1 MGGSHRSR
9 TQVGGG
15 PLSDHG
21 LELRLDG
28 TKLQAGNVSQVVV
41 GTSYSLE
48 LFATISTNT
57 FRGFL
62 MRLESPNVDTIEAMS
77 VPENPNGIQV
87 SEYFCVGIEGV
98 GGLTHTTS
106 NDKTQV
112 SGLLQVD
119 ETAVNFT
126 LDVTVVVQNRQGVSE
141 WYYSQFLLQA
151 ISLLS
156 PTPAPVVP
164 TKPPT
169 MTPKPSPA
177 PTMNPSPST
186 TNKPTSRPSPLP
198 TVSPTPLPVALTQP
212 PSSRWTTRPTKIPT
226 PPMPTNDPT
235 ASPTREPSQ
244 MALTQPPSNS
254 WTTRPT
260 KTPTLPTPTSEP
272 TTSPTNQPSQIPSVA
287 PSGAPTLTHSLEP
300 SSLLSLPSSEVSS
313 NEPSSMVTVASESPS
328 SLATL
333 GVEFHTMSPTT
344 KRIDTSAGV
353 TTSGSPGVEPSVAA
367 TLLILMMTAAGL
379 LLL

>member
-1 MGGSHRSR
+1 MLVVLATLLRGGHVHAFPSEAGSCRAGGFAVGGSHRSR

-21 LELRLDG
+21 LELSLEG
-28 TKLQAGNVSQVVV
+28 TKLQAGNVSQIVV

-48 LFATISTNT
+48 LLATTSTNT

-77 VPENPNGIQV
+77 VPENANGIQV

-106 NDKTQV
+106 NDKTQA

-119 ETAVNFT
+119 ETAVNLT

-151 ISLLS
+151 ISFS

-186 TNKPTSRPSPLP
+186 TNKPTRRPSPLP
-198 TVSPTPLPVALTQP
+198 MVSPTPLPVTLTQP
-212 PSSRWTTRPTKIPT
+212 PSNRWTTRPTKTPT

-235 ASPTREPSQ
+235 ASPTQQPSQ

-260 KTPTLPTPTSEP
+260 KTPTLPMPTNEP
-272 TTSPTNQPSQIPSVA
+272 ATSPTNQPSQIPSVS

-300 SSLLSLPSSEVSS
+300 SSSLSLSSSEVSS

-328 SLATL
+328 SLVTL
-333 GVEFHTMSPTT
+333 GVESHTMSPTT
-344 KRIDTSAGV
+344 KRIDTSA
-353 TTSGSPGVEPSVAA
+353 
-367 TLLILMMTAAGL
+367 
-379 LLL
+379 

>member
-1 MGGSHRSR
+1 MLSYAWQLVQTSLCATSVKVVRLIVYSPSWLTLFRLTVGNMRMMLQPFVSIVLVVLATLLRGGRVHAFPSEAGSCRAGGNAVGGSHKAR

-28 TKLQAGNVSQVVV
+28 TKLQAGVVSQIVV

-48 LFATISTNT
+48 LVATTPTNT

-62 MRLESPNVDTIEAMS
+62 IRLESPNVDTIEAMS
-77 VPENPNGIQV
+77 VPENANGIQV
-87 SEYFCVGIEGV
+87 SDYFCVNIEGV

-119 ETAVNFT
+119 ETAMDLT
-126 LDVTVVVQNRQGVSE
+126 LDVTVVVQNRPGVSE

-151 ISLLS
+151 ISMPP

-169 MTPKPSPA
+169 TTPEPSPA
-177 PTMNPSPST
+177 PTMNPTLSP
-186 TNKPTSRPSPLP
+186 TNKPTGQPSPFP
-198 TVSPTPLPVALTQP
+198 TVSPTLVPVALTQP
-212 PSSRWTTRPTKIPT
+212 PS
-226 PPMPTNDPT
+226 
-235 ASPTREPSQ
+235 AS
-244 MALTQPPSNS
+244 S

-260 KTPTLPTPTSEP
+260 NTPTLLLPTNDP
-272 TTSPTNQPSQIPSVA
+272 TTSPTKQPSQFPSEA
-287 PSGAPTLTHSLEP
+287 PSGAPTMTPSLEP
-300 SSLLSLPSSEVSS
+300 SSCIALS
-313 NEPSSMVTVASESPS
+313 
-328 SLATL
+328 
-333 GVEFHTMSPTT
+333 
-344 KRIDTSAGV
+344 K
-353 TTSGSPGVEPSVAA
+353 
-367 TLLILMMTAAGL
+367 
-379 LLL
+379 